1 MIKYEVKE
9 IHKHHSQMKL
19 VVDEEDQDQ
28 AAPTSGT
35 QINQQNIF

>member
-19 VVDEEDQDQ
+19 VVDEEDQ

-35 QINQQNIF
+35 QINQKNIF